1 MEAAFEK
8 ASDASRCTIAL
19 CWNAQRSR
27 RALRAGVAERGAPQD
42 REGGVLRRQHVRLQ
56 LLLPVGWSA
65 LPLC

>member
-8 ASDASRCTIAL
+8 ASDASYCTIAL

-42 REGGVLRRQHVRLQ
+42 REGAFLRRRHVRFK

-65 LPLC
+65 LPLS

>member
-8 ASDASRCTIAL
+8 ASDASRCTRAL

-56 LLLPVGWSA
+56 LLPPVGWSA